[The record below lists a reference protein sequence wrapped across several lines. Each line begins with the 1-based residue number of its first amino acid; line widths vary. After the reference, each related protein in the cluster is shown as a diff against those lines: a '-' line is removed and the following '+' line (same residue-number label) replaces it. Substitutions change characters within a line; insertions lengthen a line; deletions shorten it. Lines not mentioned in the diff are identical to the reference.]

1 MSRPEHPTL
10 TLWRRLWTIAL
21 PTIALGCATPLP
33 EDPEQ
38 WPATQLKPGSVFY
51 LNRDISIE
59 PRLLDIGP
67 GTVHFQGG
75 RIMAQPHLDR
85 YETYCLFLL
94 NQTAAKP
101 VLLESDAFIVTA
113 VNSGLERSQR
123 LEDNPIRLAAN
134 GNLSGLML
142 AEQRGLDT
150 VWAVSKRFLL
160 RKFRWC
166 RCQKSVSKGKAKE
179 RGLAT
184 VWAVANRCLSPV
196 YAGQNEPIPDNHSD
210 FHSYQSG
217 RRPVMNNCPR
227 FSPVKMNLFPTI
239 TLNPT
244 NT

>member
-1 MSRPEHPTL
+1 
-10 TLWRRLWTIAL
+10 L

-150 VWAVSKRFLL
+150 VSVRFRLRSDDQGEGYELTCRARQDPRSINTLTVAELRSVLGEYFTVQMVEPTSPSNSVLEPEPEPEPQSSSSSGLLHRIPWADP
-160 RKFRWC
+160 
-166 RCQKSVSKGKAKE
+166 SVSTSSRSRSSNG
-179 RGLAT
+179 
-184 VWAVANRCLSPV
+184 P
-196 YAGQNEPIPDNHSD
+196 P
-210 FHSYQSG
+210 QS
-217 RRPVMNNCPR
+217 
-227 FSPVKMNLFPTI
+227 S
-239 TLNPT
+239 
-244 NT
+244 